1 MKERFIKYRFL
12 VVLAILISSIYVVS
26 SLLNALLISIML
38 AYNIRPVAE
47 KVEHY
52 TKVRDT
58 AAFIAIFIVV
68 TPITVGFII
77 AGYQMSHE
85 LSVLSDQID
94 ELSKKMNEVEIVA
107 FFSQYTDAVNVE
119 YTLTQ
124 LKNAALNFAKSLPE
138 RALSLPHY
146 LIEILLIP
154 FVIFYLLIERHH
166 IYNNILILSSDSL
179 WKKLIDKIDEIFY
192 GIFMGHF
199 LVAIIAGIIA
209 TIGFLILGIP
219 YAFFLGFIAMIAAFL
234 PIVGA
239 STVAFALCVIYIL
252 TGDYAKAVEIFV
264 FSVIF
269 LVIFIDFVVRPRVVS
284 ATTRIH
290 PMLVVLGFTGGP
302 FTFGVSGFVLGPV
315 ILGIAKAVVD
325 VLREEMELRK
335 IKQGEEKT

>member
-1 MKERFIKYRFL
+1 MRELFIKYRFL
-12 VVLAILISSIYVVS
+12 VVLAILTASIYVVS
-26 SLLNALLISIML
+26 SLLNALLISVML
-38 AYNIRPVAE
+38 AYTIRPVAE

-85 LSVLSDQID
+85 LSTLSEQID
-94 ELSKKMNEVEIVA
+94 ELSKKVNEISIVA
-107 FFSQYTDAVNVE
+107 FFSHYTDAVNVE
-119 YTLTQ
+119 YILTQ
-124 LKNAALNFAKSLPE
+124 IKNAALNFAKSLPE
-138 RALSLPHY
+138 KALSLPHY

-154 FVIFYLLIERHH
+154 FVTFYLLSDRHH
-166 IYNNILILSSDSL
+166 IYNHVIILSSESL

-199 LVAIIAGIIA
+199 FVAIIAGIIA
-209 TIGFLILGIP
+209 TIGFLVLGVP
-219 YAFFLGFIAMIAAFL
+219 YAFFLGFVAMIAAFL

-239 STVAFALCVIYIL
+239 STVAFTLCIIYIL
-252 TGDYAKAVEIFV
+252 TGEYTKAIEIFV

-269 LVIFIDFVVRPRVVS
+269 LVIFIDFVVRPRVVA

-290 PMLVVLGFTGGP
+290 PILVVLGFTGGP
-302 FTFGVSGFVLGPV
+302 FTFGVAGFVLGPV

-325 VLREEMELRK
+325 VLSEEMELAK
-335 IKQGEEKT
+335 IKHEEEKK